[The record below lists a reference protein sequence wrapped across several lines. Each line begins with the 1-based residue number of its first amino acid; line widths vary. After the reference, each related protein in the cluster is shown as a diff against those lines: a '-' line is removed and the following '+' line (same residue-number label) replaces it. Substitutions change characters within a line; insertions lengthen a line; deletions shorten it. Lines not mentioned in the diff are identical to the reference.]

1 MPTGLPVQRDDS
13 VQFWRDKVEDN
24 RLRRNDFDPLAYIES
39 AFLDTEGAPVA
50 KEATA
55 PPTGELSVSIPSL
68 SEYLSGGFALTPVA
82 DPEEMP
88 AIAREID
95 EIAEIAEGE
104 APAILAEAEVEES
117 AEATTEA
124 EAEADGGRRAKFRK
138 TVMSAPRPRRTRQ
151 TTSKA
156 EPAIDPEL
164 QSVWQT
170 LPKNV
175 AFLCGFYDDSVTKNY
190 YRGEFKESRQ
200 ELVKRL
206 LDPELSLEET
216 SRLLGVC
223 PATVRR
229 YTNRQWLAHHRTT
242 GGQRR
247 FRLSDIVK
255 FVDEH
260 GRFPEE

>member
-1 MPTGLPVQRDDS
+1 MGQFKALPWKEIKYNATEADGEKTGL
-13 VQFWRDKVEDN
+13 KTN
-24 RLRRNDFDPLAYIES
+24 NFDPLAYIEN
-39 AFLDTEGAPVA
+39 AFLDKEPAVARETESKADTDKLG
-50 KEATA
+50 
-55 PPTGELSVSIPSL
+55 VSIPSI
-68 SEYLSGGFALTPVA
+68 SEYLTGGRTNLALISPITDA
-82 DPEEMP
+82 HEDTS
-88 AIAREID
+88 
-95 EIAEIAEGE
+95 EG
-104 APAILAEAEVEES
+104 P
-117 AEATTEA
+117 
-124 EAEADGGRRAKFRK
+124 DGGRRSKFRK
-138 TVMSAPRPRRTRQ
+138 TVMSAPRPRRSR
-151 TTSKA
+151 KGVA
-156 EPAIDPEL
+156 IEEPAIDPEL
-164 QSVWQT
+164 ESVWQA

-190 YRGEFKESRQ
+190 YRGEFKETRQ
-200 ELVKRL
+200 ELVRRL

-229 YTNRQWLAHHRTT
+229 YTNRGWLAHHRTS